1 MPKAQ
6 LPFAAVN
13 EWAKAELLGMVM
25 SPPCLGVMA
34 VMDSLS
40 MPYELTKVELPFN
53 KKALR
58 RSAEYKK
65 IPILFLDDIQIN
77 DSLIIVRCLGALAG
91 QHLSAEDVAVLEL
104 INTDLMVAM
113 EKELFCHA
121 EKPVQQAFVEAYMP
135 NAWAVTKMFTA
146 PVIRYF
152 GGKIAKQRPTL
163 SFKTTLMDVAERR
176 QGAFYNGATPGI
188 VDTYLFGLLH
198 WIGFAEMKFLDQYL
212 APCRL
217 ADWYE
222 SMAGQSDGFV
232 RSIVAHL

>member
-1 MPKAQ
+1 MPEAQ
-6 LPFAAVN
+6 LPFSAVN

-40 MPYELTKVELPFN
+40 MRYELTKVELPFN

-58 RSAEYKK
+58 RSTEYKK

-91 QHLSAEDVAVLEL
+91 MHLSAEDVAVLEL
-104 INTDLMVAM
+104 INRDLMVAM
-113 EKELFCHA
+113 EKELFCSA
-121 EKPVQQAFVEAYMP
+121 DKPVQQAFVDSYMP
-135 NAWAVTKMFTA
+135 NAWAVTKMLTT

-152 GGKIAKQRPTL
+152 GGKIAKKRPTL
-163 SFKTTLMDVAERR
+163 SFKTTLMDVAGRR
-176 QGAFYNGATPGI
+176 QASFFNGATPGI

-198 WIGFAEMKFLDQYL
+198 WIGFADVKFLDQYL
-212 APCRL
+212 APCGL

-222 SMAGQSDGFV
+222 SMAGLSDVFL